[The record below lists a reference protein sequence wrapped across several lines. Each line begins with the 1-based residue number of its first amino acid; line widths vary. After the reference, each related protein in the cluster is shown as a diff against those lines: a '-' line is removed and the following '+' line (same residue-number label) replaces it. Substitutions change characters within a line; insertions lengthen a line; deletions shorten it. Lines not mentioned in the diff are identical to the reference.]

1 MTVLIPR
8 SRTLAEPVISLVV
21 PFYNER
27 PVLPEC
33 LRRLSRVMAGTGLSF
48 EAVFVDDGGTD
59 GGAEWLIAQCRHLG
73 WVRVVRLSRN
83 FGKEAALTAGLDHA
97 RGEAVVVLDA
107 DLQDPPEYLPEMIRA
122 WRDGAD
128 VVLMQRRSRP
138 GETRFKKF
146 SAHLFYRLLR
156 RLSRSDIPTD
166 TGDFRLMSRRAVEAV
181 RRLDERNRYMKG
193 LFAWVGLPTVVLRY
207 DREPR
212 HAGHSKWSYWRLLGL
227 AMEGITSFSVAPLR
241 WAAVV
246 GVLAAGLGGGYG
258 LWIIG
263 KALWLGVTVPGYPS
277 LTALIT
283 FLGGLQLLTIGI
295 VGEYVGKVYLETKQ
309 RPIYLVRDVVD
320 QAGLRRA
327 PSVPRGNPV
336 VVRHADVG

>member
-1 MTVLIPR
+1 MTALIPR
-8 SRTLAEPVISLVV
+8 VRTMAEPVISLVV

-27 PVLPEC
+27 EVLPEC
-33 LRRLSRVMAGTGLSF
+33 VARLARVMAGTGLPF

-59 GGAEWLIAQCRHLG
+59 GGAEWLMARCTERPWI
-73 WVRVVRLSRN
+73 RVVRLSRN

-107 DLQDPPEYLPEMIRA
+107 DLQDPPECIPAMIQRWRA
-122 WRDGAD
+122 GAD

-138 GETRFKKF
+138 GETRLKRI

-156 RLSRSDIPTD
+156 GLSRSDIPAD
-166 TGDFRLMSRRAVEAV
+166 TGDFRLMSRRAVEAI

-207 DREPR
+207 DREAR
-212 HAGHSKWSYWRLLGL
+212 VAGDSKWGYWRLVGL
-227 AMEGITSFSVAPLR
+227 ALEGITSFSVAPLR
-241 WAAVV
+241 WAAVI
-246 GVLAAGLGGGYG
+246 GALAAMLGGGYG
-258 LWIIG
+258 LWIIA
-263 KALWLGVTVPGYPS
+263 KALMFGVAVRGYPS

-320 QAGLRRA
+320 RASLRREPA
-327 PSVPRGNPV
+327 PPRRRSLGVP
-336 VVRHADVG
+336 HADAG

>member
-1 MTVLIPR
+1 MTALIPR
-8 SRTLAEPVISLVV
+8 VRNTVQPVISLVV

-27 PVLPEC
+27 EVLPEC
-33 LRRLSRVMAGTGLSF
+33 VARLARVMEATGLTF
-48 EAVFVDDGGTD
+48 EAVFVDDGGVD
-59 GGAEWLIAQCRHLG
+59 GGAEWLMAQCALQP
-73 WVRVVRLSRN
+73 WIRVVRLSRN

-107 DLQDPPEYLPEMIRA
+107 DLQDPPECIPEMIERWRA
-122 WRDGAD
+122 GAD
-128 VVLMQRRSRP
+128 VVLMQRRSRH
-138 GETRFKKF
+138 GETRLKRL

-166 TGDFRLMSRRAVEAV
+166 TGDFRLMSRRAVDAL

-212 HAGHSKWSYWRLLGL
+212 FAGSSKWGYWRLVGL
-227 AMEGITSFSVAPLR
+227 AVEGITSFSVAPLR
-241 WAAVV
+241 WAAVI
-246 GVLAAGLGGGYG
+246 GALAAAAGGGYG

-263 KALWLGVTVPGYPS
+263 KALMLGVEVRGYPS

-283 FLGGLQLLTIGI
+283 FLGGMQLLTIGI
-295 VGEYVGKVYLETKQ
+295 VGEYVGKVYLEAKQ

-320 QAGLRRA
+320 RNSPRREWA
-327 PSVPRGNPV
+327 PARANTLEVPR
-336 VVRHADVG
+336 ADAG